1 MNHQKEYVMNS
12 KLRLLVAMIAG
23 AAFGAAAVQGLHA
36 QGKKAYVVSELETV
50 NEAAQAEYVPKIQA
64 AQKAAGARNLNT
76 AGGRIAA
83 MAGTAPKR
91 LAITEFDS
99 LEKAEAF
106 YKSQAW
112 NDLAP
117 LRDRAVK
124 TIRRYAVETLN

>member
-1 MNHQKEYVMNS
+1 MNPKS
-12 KLRLLVAMIAG
+12 KIILAVIMG

-36 QGKKAYVVSELETV
+36 QSKKAYTISELETLDA
-50 NEAAQAEYVPKIQA
+50 AAQAEYVPKIQA

-76 AGGRIAA
+76 AGGRIVA
-83 MAGTAPKR
+83 MTGQAPKR

-112 NDLAP
+112 SDLGP
-117 LRDRAVK
+117 LRDKAVK
-124 TIRRYAVETLN
+124 TIRRYAIETLN

>member
-1 MNHQKEYVMNS
+1 MNS
-12 KLRLLVAMIAG
+12 KLRFLVAMIAG

-36 QGKKAYVVSELETV
+36 QGKKAYVVSELETL

-76 AGGRIAA
+76 AGGRTVA

-112 NDLAP
+112 TDLAP